1 MNKDKALF
9 RLEREKLLLT
19 GEIPRL
25 FMKYALPGV
34 AGLLFLGIQSVID
47 GIVLGRFVGANALA
61 SVNLVLPCYSLISA
75 FAIVMGIGGQT
86 LVSISLGRGDKQE
99 ANNALRSVFV
109 FLLGMSVVVS
119 LVIFLSAG
127 KIASFLGANEVL
139 LPDAVHYIRA
149 LVPFFPL
156 LCAMFF
162 GDYIIKAMGHPL
174 YATSVMGITVVLNI
188 VLDLVFV
195 AVLGWGGMGAG
206 LATGIA
212 FTMGACFNVPRLFS
226 RHEVVAVQRG
236 RYDRRLVWN
245 AFYNGSSEGMS
256 ELSVAITVFLFNITM
271 MRYLGESG
279 VAAFTAINYILFIG
293 TTVFLGISDGIIP
306 IIGYNYGARQQ
317 ERIKSILKLAARTNS
332 LIGIGL
338 FLLLLLFG
346 EQVIGLFFKD
356 HGSEAFE
363 IASRG
368 VSIYCFAFLLCGL
381 NILASSYFTAIGNAK
396 ISIIISALR
405 GLVFVGIGILVLPAV
420 FGIDAI
426 WYDVPIAEICTLSVS
441 FWLVRRSLFNNR
453 SN

>member
-86 LVSISLGRGDKQE
+86 LVSISFGRGDKQE

-195 AVLGWGGMGAG
+195 AVLGWGVMGAG

-338 FLLLLLFG
+338 FLVLLLFG
-346 EQVIGLFFKD
+346 EQVIGLFFMD

>member
-25 FMKYALPGV
+25 FMKYPLPGV

-195 AVLGWGGMGAG
+195 AVLGWGVMGAG

>member
-174 YATSVMGITVVLNI
+174 YATSVMGMTVVLNI

-195 AVLGWGGMGAG
+195 VVLGWGVMGAG

-226 RHEVVAVQRG
+226 CHEVVAVQRG

>member
-1 MNKDKALF
+1 MIKDKALF

-174 YATSVMGITVVLNI
+174 YATSVMGMTVVLNI

-195 AVLGWGGMGAG
+195 AVLGWGVMGAG

>member
-99 ANNALRSVFV
+99 ANDALRSVFV

-174 YATSVMGITVVLNI
+174 YATSVMGMTVVLNI

-195 AVLGWGGMGAG
+195 AVLGWGVMGAG

-256 ELSVAITVFLFNITM
+256 ELSVAISVFLFNFTM

>member
-99 ANNALRSVFV
+99 ANDALRSVFV

-162 GDYIIKAMGHPL
+162 SDYIIKAMGHPL
-174 YATSVMGITVVLNI
+174 YATSVMGMTVVLNI

-195 AVLGWGGMGAG
+195 AVLGWGVMGAG

-226 RHEVVAVQRG
+226 CHEVVAVQRG

-306 IIGYNYGARQQ
+306 IIGYNYGARKQ

-396 ISIIISALR
+396 ISIIISVLR

>member
-25 FMKYALPGV
+25 LMKSALPGV

-61 SVNLVLPCYSLISA
+61 SVNRVLPCYSLISA

-174 YATSVMGITVVLNI
+174 YATSVMGMTVVLNI

-195 AVLGWGGMGAG
+195 AVLGWGVMGAG

-346 EQVIGLFFKD
+346 EQVIGLFFMD

>member
-156 LCAMFF
+156 LCAMYF

-174 YATSVMGITVVLNI
+174 YATSVMGMTVVLNI

-195 AVLGWGGMGAG
+195 AVLGWGVMGAG

>member
-162 GDYIIKAMGHPL
+162 GDYIIKAMGHLL
-174 YATSVMGITVVLNI
+174 YATSVMGMTVVLNI

-195 AVLGWGGMGAG
+195 AVLGWGVMGAG

>member
-195 AVLGWGGMGAG
+195 AVLGWGVMGAG

-368 VSIYCFAFLLCGL
+368 VSIYCFAFLL
-381 NILASSYFTAIGNAK
+381 
-396 ISIIISALR
+396 
-405 GLVFVGIGILVLPAV
+405 
-420 FGIDAI
+420 
-426 WYDVPIAEICTLSVS
+426 
-441 FWLVRRSLFNNR
+441 
-453 SN
+453 

>member
-195 AVLGWGGMGAG
+195 AVLGWGVMGAG

-396 ISIIISALR
+396 VSIIISALR

>member
-1 MNKDKALF
+1 MNKDKVLF

-162 GDYIIKAMGHPL
+162 SDYIIKAMGHPL
-174 YATSVMGITVVLNI
+174 YATSVMGMTVVLNI

-195 AVLGWGGMGAG
+195 AVLGWGVMGAG

-226 RHEVVAVQRG
+226 CHEVVAVQRG

-279 VAAFTAINYILFIG
+279 VAAFTVINYILFIG

-306 IIGYNYGARQQ
+306 IIGYNYGARKQ

-396 ISIIISALR
+396 ISIIISVLR

>member
-174 YATSVMGITVVLNI
+174 YATSVMGMTVVLNI

-195 AVLGWGGMGAG
+195 AVLGWGVMGAG

-236 RYDRRLVWN
+236 RYDQRLVWN

-306 IIGYNYGARQQ
+306 IIGYNYGARKQ

>member
-174 YATSVMGITVVLNI
+174 YATSVMGMTVVLNI

-195 AVLGWGGMGAG
+195 AVLGWGVMGAG

-226 RHEVVAVQRG
+226 CHEVVAVQRG

-306 IIGYNYGARQQ
+306 IIGYNYGARKQ

-396 ISIIISALR
+396 ISIIISVLR

>member
-1 MNKDKALF
+1 
-9 RLEREKLLLT
+9 
-19 GEIPRL
+19 
-25 FMKYALPGV
+25 MKYALPGV

-174 YATSVMGITVVLNI
+174 YATSVMGMTVVLNI

-195 AVLGWGGMGAG
+195 AVLGWGVMGAG

-236 RYDRRLVWN
+236 RYDQRLVWN

-306 IIGYNYGARQQ
+306 IIGYNYGAGQQ
-317 ERIKSILKLAARTNS
+317 ERIKLILKLAARTNS

>member
-19 GEIPRL
+19 GEIPHL

-174 YATSVMGITVVLNI
+174 YATSVMGMTVVLNI

-195 AVLGWGGMGAG
+195 AVLGWGVMGAG

-236 RYDRRLVWN
+236 RYDQRLVWN

-306 IIGYNYGARQQ
+306 IIGYNYGAGQQ

>member
-86 LVSISLGRGDKQE
+86 LVSISFGRGDKQE

-174 YATSVMGITVVLNI
+174 YATSVMGMTVVLNI

-195 AVLGWGGMGAG
+195 AVLGWGVMGAG

-236 RYDRRLVWN
+236 RYDQRLVWN

-306 IIGYNYGARQQ
+306 IIGYNYGAGQQ

>member
-174 YATSVMGITVVLNI
+174 YATSVMGMTVVLNI

-195 AVLGWGGMGAG
+195 AVLGWGVMGAG

-226 RHEVVAVQRG
+226 CHEVVAVQRG
-236 RYDRRLVWN
+236 RYDQRLVWN

-306 IIGYNYGARQQ
+306 IIGYNYGAGQQ

-396 ISIIISALR
+396 ISIIISVLR